1 MLVINEADISLY
13 DEFKA
18 AADKYSSNNILGT
31 REKLSCENEKQSD
44 GKVLKKFLLAPNY
57 EWMIF
62 SDVLKTVNNLS
73 NGFLKLGLKSNDNI
87 VLFAET
93 RPEWLISA
101 FACFRIKVI
110 FKILT
115 YFINFSINYSIF
127 FIFHMSGARS
137 DTICYSRH

>member
-1 MLVINEADISLY
+1 MLVVNEVDINLY

-31 REKLSCENEKQSD
+31 REKLSCENEKQPD

-62 SDVLKTVNNLS
+62 SDLLKTVNNLS

-101 FACFRIKVI
+101 FACFRIKV
-110 FKILT
+110 T
-115 YFINFSINYSIF
+115 
-127 FIFHMSGARS
+127 
-137 DTICYSRH
+137 